1 MLSYVLCLRRI
12 SSRVRREY
20 SSMDSLVSSGLLRMD
35 EREKIGEEDQ
45 REIGQHGRS
54 NWWMPIKWSI
64 SIVRKAMNE
73 DRMAN
78 APSYSNLVKAIAAF
92 RKGLTEVVTYGHV
105 TVPLVYTQVVHLAVY
120 FYFAAALVGRQC
132 VKKTVPAVEEGA
144 SLPEETF

>member
-1 MLSYVLCLRRI
+1 MTNLHIPICNLI
-12 SSRVRREY
+12 Q
-20 SSMDSLVSSGLLRMD
+20 
-35 EREKIGEEDQ
+35 REKIGEEDQ

-105 TVPLVYTQVVHLAVY
+105 TVPLVYTQVSTNIM
-120 FYFAAALVGRQC
+120 GD
-132 VKKTVPAVEEGA
+132 
-144 SLPEETF
+144 

>member
-1 MLSYVLCLRRI
+1 MILIDQLTFYNCNLI
-12 SSRVRREY
+12 Q
-20 SSMDSLVSSGLLRMD
+20 
-35 EREKIGEEDQ
+35 REKIGEEDQ

-105 TVPLVYTQVVHLAVY
+105 TVPLVYTQVSRNIV
-120 FYFAAALVGRQC
+120 C
-132 VKKTVPAVEEGA
+132 D
-144 SLPEETF
+144 